1 MTKIMNIAL
10 VFVSAAA
17 IMPVGCGKDNDAD
30 TVTQPSITTFV
41 DTRDGQTYKAIQ
53 IGSQVWM
60 AENLNYDVPG
70 DTTDVCYENSADNC
84 AKYGRLYNWAAA
96 MKACPAGW
104 KLPLAAEWGTLV
116 NYVGGSSIAGGKLKS
131 SSGWKDNGNG
141 TDDYLFSAL
150 PGGGNDG
157 GGFDDIGY
165 YGYWWSASEYGA
177 GRARYRGM
185 DDDVE
190 YVYWSNR
197 DKANLF
203 SVRCLQE

>member
-1 MTKIMNIAL
+1 MAKIMNIA
-10 VFVSAAA
+10 VMATATAA
-17 IMPVGCGKDNDAD
+17 IMLVGCARDNETD
-30 TVTQPSITTFV
+30 TATPPSITAFV
-41 DTRDGQTYKAIQ
+41 DSRDGTAYKAVV
-53 IGSQVWM
+53 IGTQTWM
-60 AENLNYDVPG
+60 AENLNYDIP
-70 DTTDVCYENSADNC
+70 DETTDVCYENSADNC

-96 MKACPAGW
+96 MKACPIGW
-104 KLPLAAEWGTLV
+104 KLPSTAEWGTLV

-131 SSGWKDNGNG
+131 SIGWKDSGNG
-141 TDDYLFSAL
+141 TDDYGFSAL
-150 PGGGNDG
+150 PGGGNSG
-157 GGFDDIGY
+157 GDFDDAGY
-165 YGYWWSASEYGA
+165 YGYWWSSSEYGA